1 MTTGQA
7 PPSAKSAKEETKKA
21 NSNLAVR
28 VATALV
34 GAPLIIALLYKGP
47 PWGFY
52 LLVLP
57 AALIG
62 AWELFNMT
70 HPGDRLSQAI
80 GVGMSAA
87 ASLALYLSDGDTRVL
102 VTMIVV
108 VPLAGPLL
116 TLVRLGDMKTA
127 ALRACA
133 MGFGPLYLGVP
144 LTLLAIMRRDLGGD
158 GPAYVVLTIM
168 FAWFG
173 DTGGYFAGRFLGK
186 HKLYEAVSPKKTVEG
201 SIGGL
206 AGSVFGALLAHFW
219 FLPSLSLVHG
229 VLLALVAGA
238 LGQAGDL
245 GESALKRS
253 TGVKDS
259 GAIVPGHGGILDRV
273 DALLVTSA
281 VTFLYT
287 IWFLPHPPAH

>member
-1 MTTGQA
+1 VT
-7 PPSAKSAKEETKKA
+7 SAKEETHKA

-28 VATALV
+28 IATALV

-57 AALIG
+57 ATLIG

-80 GVGMSAA
+80 GVGMAAA
-87 ASLALYLSDGDTRVL
+87 ASLALYVADGDTRVL

-144 LTLLAIMRRDLGGD
+144 LTLLAVMRRDLGGD

-173 DTGGYFAGRFLGK
+173 DTGGYFAGRFLGR
-186 HKLYEAVSPKKTVEG
+186 HKLYEAVSPKKTIEG

-206 AGSVFGALLAHFW
+206 VGSVFGALLAHFW

-229 VLLALVAGA
+229 VLLAVVAGA

-287 IWFLPHPPAH
+287 LWFLPHR